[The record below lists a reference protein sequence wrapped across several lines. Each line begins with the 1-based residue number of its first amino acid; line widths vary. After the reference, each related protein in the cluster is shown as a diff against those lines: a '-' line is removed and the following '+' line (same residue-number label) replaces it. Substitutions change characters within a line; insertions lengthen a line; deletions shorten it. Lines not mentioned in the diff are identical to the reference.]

1 MSENEKDRQPTAAES
16 GADAGGQQPA
26 AEPAKVE
33 AGYTPVEQQATKQK
47 SKTGLYVAAVVIVV
61 VTLLIVLFMLEKE
74 GRSSTGLFDSYL
86 AGQENGAAGQDDSTV
101 VAVVN
106 GEDITGADLNTSIQ
120 QFNQAA
126 VAQGADTS
134 SPEVAADIRSQAL
147 DVLVNTALLRQA
159 AREQGIEASS
169 DAVDERLVTIQADI
183 GGEEALLARISELGL
198 TYEELEADIAE
209 EVIIQT
215 LLDGLFVEAEIAVT
229 EEEIQSVYDA
239 AGGTEAGLPPLEE
252 VRDQVV
258 AQVRSSKEQ
267 EIIDAYLSTLEGDAE
282 VVIN

>member
-1 MSENEKDRQPTAAES
+1 
-16 GADAGGQQPA
+16 
-26 AEPAKVE
+26 
-33 AGYTPVEQQATKQK
+33 
-47 SKTGLYVAAVVIVV
+47 
-61 VTLLIVLFMLEKE
+61 
-74 GRSSTGLFDSYL
+74 
-86 AGQENGAAGQDDSTV
+86 
-101 VAVVN
+101 
-106 GEDITGADLNTSIQ
+106 
-120 QFNQAA
+120 
-126 VAQGADTS
+126 
-134 SPEVAADIRSQAL
+134 
-147 DVLVNTALLRQA
+147 
-159 AREQGIEASS
+159 
-169 DAVDERLVTIQADI
+169 
-183 GGEEALLARISELGL
+183 LGL